1 MNPHRIIFTMVVCVY
16 IFFERPGKRLMKQW
30 LKNKDDKVKTL

>member
-16 IFFERPGKRLMKQW
+16 IFFERPVNRLMKLW
-30 LKNKDDKVKTL
+30 HENKDDKVKTL

>member
-16 IFFERPGKRLMKQW
+16 IFFERPGKTNEAMAQK
-30 LKNKDDKVKTL
+30 